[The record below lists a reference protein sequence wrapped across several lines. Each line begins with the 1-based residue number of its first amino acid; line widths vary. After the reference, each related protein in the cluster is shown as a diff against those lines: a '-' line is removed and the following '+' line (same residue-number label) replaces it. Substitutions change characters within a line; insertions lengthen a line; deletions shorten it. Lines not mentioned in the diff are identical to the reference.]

1 MIECKNLVKIYAQTG
16 VDVMA
21 LQGLDLHVEKGEMIG
36 IVGESGSG
44 KSTLLNILG
53 GLDQPTAGSVE
64 VAGQNLSTIDEAEL
78 DHYRC
83 NQVGFIWQQTT
94 RNLTPYLSAQD
105 NVELPI
111 RLTQVTE
118 DQRETRAEELLKMV
132 GLAERAH
139 HLPSQL
145 SGGEQQRVAIALA
158 LANQPGLLLADEP
171 TGELD
176 SDTALRI
183 YGLLKEI
190 NQTFGTT
197 IVIVSHDATIWKH
210 VDRVVAIRDGKTSTE
225 TSRALGK
232 DPVQAEEETFV
243 RTEELLMVDA
253 AGRVQIPK
261 LALQQSK
268 IGNRV
273 RVEVQEG
280 SVILHAVEGHH
291 REVEPDDEDEETT
304 VLFEEE
310 PLPEAV
316 QKEGAWKEKIVAWF
330 QRRKL

>member
-1 MIECKNLVKIYAQTG
+1 
-16 VDVMA
+16 
-21 LQGLDLHVEKGEMIG
+21 
-36 IVGESGSG
+36 
-44 KSTLLNILG
+44 
-53 GLDQPTAGSVE
+53 
-64 VAGQNLSTIDEAEL
+64 
-78 DHYRC
+78 
-83 NQVGFIWQQTT
+83 
-94 RNLTPYLSAQD
+94 
-105 NVELPI
+105 
-111 RLTQVTE
+111 
-118 DQRETRAEELLKMV
+118 MV